1 MAKKSARKS
10 ATTSKAMASK
20 AAKALRDPRS
30 SAITKSLAASVL
42 RQRP

>member
-20 AAKALRDPRS
+20 AAKALRDPR
-30 SAITKSLAASVL
+30 KAAPS
-42 RQRP
+42 RNP